1 MSEKLK
7 SLGVFVI
14 KKNRWPSKLRAD
26 LDEAL
31 LNVIGED
38 NLRLWL
44 NERPVTLVFG
54 GAGTL
59 KAGHYHALTSG
70 SKITFSA
77 NGTTNPVIN
86 ILHEFG
92 HVVDNLWDDF
102 FTKKLERVTFL
113 RNGNFSGGWNGT
125 RYLGLKSDFVR
136 QKVLKQARVGGGDAW
151 QQRGGTAHWED
162 WADIFSN
169 AMLENIKAGNQVG
182 RQILDFVGGMK
193 AHVMPP
199 AAA

>member
-1 MSEKLK
+1 MSQKLK
-7 SLGVFVI
+7 SLGISVI
-14 KKNRWPSKLRAD
+14 KENRWPSQLRAD

-44 NERPVTLVFG
+44 NQKPVTLVWE

-59 KAGHYHALTSG
+59 KAGHYHAITSA

-77 NGTTNPVIN
+77 KGTTNPVIN

-92 HVVDNLWDDF
+92 HLVDNLWDDF
-102 FTKKLERVTFL
+102 FTENLERVTFR
-113 RNGNFSGGWNGT
+113 RNGHFSGGWNGAA
-125 RYLGLKSDFVR
+125 YLGLKSDFVR
-136 QKVLKQARVGGGDAW
+136 SKVLKLERVGGGDAW
-151 QQRGGTAHWED
+151 QQLGGVAHWED

-169 AMLENIKAGNQVG
+169 AMLENFKAKSQVG
-182 RQILDFVGGMK
+182 GQILDFVGGMQ
-193 AHVMPP
+193 AHVSPP